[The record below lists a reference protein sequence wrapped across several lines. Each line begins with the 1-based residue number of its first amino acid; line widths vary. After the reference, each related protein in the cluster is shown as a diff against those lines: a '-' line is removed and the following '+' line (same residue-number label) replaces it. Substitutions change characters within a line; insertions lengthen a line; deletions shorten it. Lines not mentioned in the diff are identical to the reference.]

1 MNSLANQI
9 MKVSRRN
16 RKSPAIGRFGGDAGD
31 VIVKRL
37 TLPGVLLNTVVGTG
51 VIGVGTFNSG
61 ECQSAPASEFASFA
75 ARYQQYRVRS
85 FKLVGK
91 AMHPTCDAV
100 VSQHSCLYLS
110 DFIGSSA
117 PSTAAQ
123 VLSDEGSRQVE
134 TCKDFT
140 FSTTWARNP
149 NAKLWAPTSAAI
161 PTANLL
167 NIAQGGD
174 PAVNMTAAA
183 AQPIYICHLEWEVE
197 FRGAQ

>member
-85 FKLVGK
+85 LKLVGK

-149 NAKLWAPTSAAI
+149 NAKLGSDVCRHSYCESVEHSAGWRSRREHDSGCGA
-161 PTANLL
+161 ADLHL
-167 NIAQGGD
+167 SSRVGG
-174 PAVNMTAAA
+174 
-183 AQPIYICHLEWEVE
+183 
-197 FRGAQ
+197 